1 MSIAKVR
8 VRTQDGG
15 LRASRTT
22 TRYPA
27 VVACSSGGTAAT
39 PVLCTSS
46 ADAVAA
52 FGYGRLT
59 ELIALYL
66 DLSGVPVLACKA
78 ATVTAGASSSV
89 TRDGTGTA
97 TMTVSDATAADDY
110 SVYIKVTR
118 AAANLAAA
126 AAAVRVS
133 YDGGVTYGDELA
145 VPTSGVLAL
154 TEGSLEVTWADGTF
168 VANDVYR
175 FTTTSPAW
183 DATSL
188 AAALDALKA
197 SGVPDHE
204 FIHIAEP
211 CTAVN
216 AAAVKT
222 YLQGLEATGV
232 YRRAL
237 LGARD
242 QNSGESVSAWV
253 TALSGGSP
261 GFALFDGQFY
271 MDVCASHI
279 DLKHRIARGT
289 FRRNA
294 AYVIGPRF
302 AWMRTRVDEAFRGLA
317 EHPGQTRVDG
327 RSWAIPGV
335 ERLHHDLRSL
345 ESLDTARF
353 LGLQTHHGVDG
364 YFPTDRSMA
373 LASSD
378 FRTVMNS
385 RVIVEA
391 ATQAQNLLTGYVA
404 ARLRLAAGGT
414 LDPRDAEALD
424 AQLTADFFAVMAPYC
439 SSASLLSDRSAD
451 MTAGRLPGAIRVRPF
466 GYATEIDFS
475 LQFTRE

>member
-1 MSIAKVR
+1 MTVAKVR

-27 VVACSSGGTAAT
+27 VVGCSSGGTAAS
-39 PVLCTSS
+39 PVLVASS

-66 DLSGVPVLACKA
+66 DLAGVPVLACKA
-78 ATVTAGASSSV
+78 ATATAGASGSV
-89 TRDGTGTA
+89 TQDGTGTA
-97 TMTVSDATAADDY
+97 VMSVTDETAADDY
-110 SVYIKVTR
+110 SVYVKVTR
-118 AAANLAAA
+118 AAGNLAAA
-126 AAAVRVS
+126 AAAVKVS
-133 YDGGVTYGDELA
+133 YDGGATYGDEVA

-154 TEGSLEVTWADGTF
+154 PEGSLEVTWADGTF

-175 FTTTSPAW
+175 FTTTRPAW
-183 DATSL
+183 DSTSL
-188 AAALDALKA
+188 SAALDALKA
-197 SGVPDHE
+197 AGVADHE
-204 FIHIAEP
+204 FVHVAEP
-211 CTAVN
+211 CTAAH
-216 AAAVKT
+216 AATIKT
-222 YLQGLEATGV
+222 YLDGLEAAGV

-242 QNSGESVSAWV
+242 QNGGESVSAWM

-261 GFALFDGQFY
+261 GFALFDAEFF
-271 MDVCASHI
+271 MDVCCSHV
-279 DLKHRIARGT
+279 DLKYRVAKGT

-302 AWMRTRVDEAFRGLA
+302 AWMRTRVDESFRGLA

-353 LGLQTHHGVDG
+353 IGLQTHHGVDG

-373 LASSD
+373 LPSSD

-404 ARLRLAAGGT
+404 ARLRLAAGGAI
-414 LDPRDAEALD
+414 DARDAEALD
-424 AQLTADFFAVMAPYC
+424 GQMTADFFAVMAPYC
-439 SSASLLSDRSAD
+439 SSASLAVDRAAD
-451 MTAGRLPGAIRVRPF
+451 LTGARLPGVIKVRPF

-475 LQFTRE
+475 LGMTRE